1 MALVGKR
8 LPDDYFQPTDLFEI
22 SRMNKPIW
30 RIEYTR
36 MTNELFTWEH
46 DAGKAG

>member
-1 MALVGKR
+1 MALVDKC
-8 LPDDYFQPTDLFEI
+8 LPDDYFQPINLFEI

-30 RIEYTR
+30 LIEYTR

-46 DAGKAG
+46 DAEKAG